1 MFGGYQSLTK
11 VRLSSNVLWITYST
25 LMISVFSTS
34 CLYLIFKMPSC
45 VNTTLM
51 SKSFPLST
59 TLKPIYI
66 RTTQWSIWNGCRR
79 IKCRLTRATCLK
91 NSIRSSATND
101 VNKITFL
108 EREYVGRSREFR
120 FCCRRDSDMGLKFQS
135 DCIIGA
141 PFSDK
146 PTHIHTRKEI
156 SFKWYIK
163 V

>member
-120 FCCRRDSDMGLKFQS
+120 FCLSTWFWYGLEVPVWLHNWCAIQWQTNTY
-135 DCIIGA
+135 
-141 PFSDK
+141 
-146 PTHIHTRKEI
+146 THQERNIVQMVH
-156 SFKWYIK
+156 
-163 V
+163 